1 MKQAKESIATMIKAA
16 SSRAILLIFSSF
28 LPARAVGVVGD
39 TAFSITLV
47 DNVSV
52 AVVVGCCDG
61 IVYIESI
68 ILINIFFPTPRQRNG
83 AQGKEG

>member
-1 MKQAKESIATMIKAA
+1 MVVNTILTLLRSLF
-16 SSRAILLIFSSF
+16 SRGRCHLLLSF
-28 LPARAVGVVGD
+28 LPAWAVGVVCD

-61 IVYIESI
+61 IASIEST